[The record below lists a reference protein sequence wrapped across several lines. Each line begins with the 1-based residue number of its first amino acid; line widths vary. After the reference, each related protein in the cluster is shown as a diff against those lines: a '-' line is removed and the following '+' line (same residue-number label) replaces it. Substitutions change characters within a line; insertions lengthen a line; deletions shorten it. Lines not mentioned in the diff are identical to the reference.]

1 MRVHF
6 FSNTDFTTYRYHI
19 NTWESLLLVLKDYEK
34 QGQSKLNVKSTL
46 KWHVTHLAAPFCIKK
61 LKNYEHFLSLAKC

>member
-34 QGQSKLNVKSTL
+34 QGQSKINVKSILTIL
-46 KWHVTHLAAPFCIKK
+46 RVISESSGKK
-61 LKNYEHFLSLAKC
+61 LV